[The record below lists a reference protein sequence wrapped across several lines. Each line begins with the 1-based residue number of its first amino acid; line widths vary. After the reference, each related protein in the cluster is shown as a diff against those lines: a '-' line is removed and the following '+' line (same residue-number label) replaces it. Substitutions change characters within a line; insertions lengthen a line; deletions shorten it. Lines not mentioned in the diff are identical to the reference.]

1 MREKDFPERGRFL
14 RVLVRELYANQNAAI
29 NRDELYENPK
39 LAVVHR
45 YQGRDVYADLMDLG
59 VLAEDWESDV
69 CFVRIT
75 YDRLHEHLLANH
87 IQKDADSED
96 GFLHFLHR
104 RSM

>member
-1 MREKDFPERGRFL
+1 
-14 RVLVRELYANQNAAI
+14 
-29 NRDELYENPK
+29 
-39 LAVVHR
+39 
-45 YQGRDVYADLMDLG
+45 MDLG

-75 YDRLHEHLLANH
+75 YDRLHEHLLANL

-96 GFLHFLHR
+96 LHFSHR